1 MEIKTEDDSNDITDG
16 KPSAGMFGISS
27 TSLSAF

>member
-1 MEIKTEDDSNDITDG
+1 MIRTEADSNDITDG
-16 KPSAGMFGISS
+16 MPRTGMFGVAN

>member
-1 MEIKTEDDSNDITDG
+1 MTEDDSNDITDG
-16 KPSAGMFGISS
+16 KPSAGVFGFYN